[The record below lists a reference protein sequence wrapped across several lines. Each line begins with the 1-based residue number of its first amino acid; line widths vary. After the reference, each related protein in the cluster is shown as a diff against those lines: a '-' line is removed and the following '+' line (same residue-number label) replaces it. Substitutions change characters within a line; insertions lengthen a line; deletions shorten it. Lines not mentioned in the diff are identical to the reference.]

1 MRVIDDSKAP
11 LFVYWVGTIDGDRA
25 VVIESSLQEA
35 IHRAHH
41 ATGNDNFDDL
51 ANVWCQT
58 LAEVRGKRTR
68 AVLCY
73 QEGIPSEAVR
83 GL

>member
-1 MRVIDDSKAP
+1 MQLIDDTKAP
-11 LFVYWVGTIDGDRA
+11 LYVYWIGTGHGDRA

-35 IHRAHH
+35 IHRAHVT
-41 ATGNDNFDDL
+41 TGNENFDDL

-58 LAEVRGKRTR
+58 LAQVRGKRTR

-73 QEGIPSEAVR
+73 QEGIPSEAVH
-83 GL
+83 